1 MSTPASFG
9 PATGA
14 ENVAAVEQAV
24 LHEAI
29 WSVMLFEATR

>member
-1 MSTPASFG
+1 MSSGSMSHMSTPAPLG

-29 WSVMLFEATR
+29 